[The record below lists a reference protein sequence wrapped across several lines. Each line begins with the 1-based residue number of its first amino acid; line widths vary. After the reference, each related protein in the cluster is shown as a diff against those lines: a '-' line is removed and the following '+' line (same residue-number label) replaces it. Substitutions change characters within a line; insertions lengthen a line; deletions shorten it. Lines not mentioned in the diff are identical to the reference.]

1 MARDQCQTADF
12 FLRLPCFPVTLCR
25 LFHFSDACV
34 SLSPSAM
41 QLLGEA
47 PDKTKNLPLCKACV
61 QCWENVPGKT
71 QYPCPA
77 DGTHIAVP
85 SDELWYVNKSE
96 ELPQRFD
103 PALYSSPRTSRAH
116 SSLAP
121 LPLLA
126 GHFSRSAPAFSKTCQ
141 LAVVRQQVNS
151 RGIICEVHK

>member
-12 FLRLPCFPVTLCR
+12 FLRLHCFPVTLCR

-34 SLSPSAM
+34 PLSPSAV

-103 PALYSSPRTSRAH
+103 PATILITP
-116 SSLAP
+116 
-121 LPLLA
+121 
-126 GHFSRSAPAFSKTCQ
+126 HFSRTFFIG
-141 LAVVRQQVNS
+141 AVVPRRPFQQKCAS
-151 RGIICEVHK
+151 FLKDLSTCGGASTS